1 LLSFLSVVP
10 AVYATSDVPPPRLLI
25 LSSFITVASFFYAG
39 LLTGKGISGR
49 VIASTPLRSGL
60 MWCVGI
66 SIVFSSLMNAK
77 ILYDR
82 REIYSSF
89 AHRWDQA
96 DAQILQAKLN
106 GDESVTIPALN
117 VWTGPGGD
125 PTDNPRYWVTAC
137 YSLYYDFPVLGPS
150 LNSGTP

>member
-1 LLSFLSVVP
+1 M
-10 AVYATSDVPPPRLLI
+10 
-25 LSSFITVASFFYAG
+25 
-39 LLTGKGISGR
+39 
-49 VIASTPLRSGL
+49 IASPLLKSGL

-66 SIVFSSLMNAK
+66 SVVLAALLNAK
-77 ILYDR
+77 ILYESRDTY
-82 REIYSSF
+82 ISF

-96 DAQILQAKLN
+96 DAQILQAKMN